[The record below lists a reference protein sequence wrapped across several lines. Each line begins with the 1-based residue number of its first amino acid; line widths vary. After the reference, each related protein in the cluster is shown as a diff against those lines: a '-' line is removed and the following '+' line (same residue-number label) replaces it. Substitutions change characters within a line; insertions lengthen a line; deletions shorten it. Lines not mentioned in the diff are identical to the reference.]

1 MTERSGLTE
10 LKLKV
15 GRAQLATAL
24 DLFVRDKDPIS
35 VQCLACGGGEV
46 IEGIAHLKGIEPF
59 STHML
64 EEHPHLNFARLKGI
78 RNQYWNAFKH
88 LIDLKGVVRDDEALL
103 SSFDDTK
110 NDAALFVGW
119 RDYHAV
125 AGAIPIEV
133 QVFQVWW
140 YALYEKKLSPG
151 TDFEQI
157 RAVFPGIGSDER
169 SEQKRRLRRAV
180 EKWRR
185 DSKLLADPRT
195 EPRLLAIQGE

>member
-1 MTERSGLTE
+1 MAKGSALSE

-24 DLFVRDKDPIS
+24 DLFIRDRDPVS

-46 IEGIAHLKGIEPF
+46 IEGIAHLQGIDPF

-64 EEHPHLNFARLKGI
+64 EEHPNLNVARLKGI

-88 LIDLKGVVRDDEALL
+88 LVDREGVVRDDEALL
-103 SSFDDTK
+103 NGFDDTK

-119 RDYHAV
+119 RDYHAI

-140 YALYEKKLSPG
+140 YALYEEKVSPDA
-151 TDFEQI
+151 DFEHI
-157 RAVFPGIGSDER
+157 RTIFPDIRSRQR
-169 SEQKRRLRRAV
+169 SEQKRRLRRVV

-185 DSKLLADPRT
+185 DSKLLTDPRT
-195 EPRLLAIQGE
+195 EPRLLAVHG